1 MIPDNEANDL
11 GNDPAGGELRD
22 RAKKRLEGKPV
33 QENPTED
40 MVKLVEELSVHQEE
54 LKIQNEDLRKT
65 QLDLEILRAKYFELF
80 DLAPLGYITL
90 SPDLIIKEANLAAS
104 SLLGRERSKLI
115 GRPISSFIQEESTD
129 LLYHHYNRVAIGK
142 RDPPPVVPSRT
153 RNGDDIQ
160 IQFDSNIVEVGSQKG
175 FRSILTDVTRLKN
188 AERALEKAKDEL
200 ELKVIIRT
208 EELQKSNAELQQFA
222 YVASHDLQEPLRM
235 VISYL
240 TLLEKRCQGN
250 LDPEAREFIQYAVE
264 GGKRM
269 KDLID
274 DLLLYSRIDSQQ
286 RKFTWVDM
294 NKVTERTLEGLAV
307 LINDCQAKVSV
318 DHLPTIE
325 GDESQLLRVMQ
336 NLVSNAVKFHG
347 PEPPKAHISATEH
360 GDVWT
365 FAIQDNGI
373 GLRMEYSER
382 IFQMFQ
388 RLHTR
393 DRFPGSGVGLAIVK
407 KIVERHGGR
416 VWVESAEG
424 KGATFYFTIPKASTN

>member
-1 MIPDNEANDL
+1 L
-11 GNDPAGGELRD
+11 EL
-22 RAKKRLEGKPV
+22 EV
-33 QENPTED
+33 
-40 MVKLVEELSVHQEE
+40 
-54 LKIQNEDLRKT
+54 
-65 QLDLEILRAKYFELF
+65 LRAKYFDLF

-90 SPDLIIKEANLAAS
+90 GPDLIIKEANLAAS
-104 SLLGRERSKLI
+104 NLLGCDRSKLI
-115 GRPISSFIQEESTD
+115 GRGISSFIQAESID
-129 LLYHHYNRVAIGK
+129 LLFHHYKRVAMGK
-142 RDPPPVVPSRT
+142 RDPAPVLTSRT
-153 RNGDDIQ
+153 KNGTDIQ
-160 IQFDSNIVEVGSQKG
+160 IQFESNIVELGSQKG
-175 FRSILTDVTRLKN
+175 FRSILTDVTRIKET
-188 AERALEKAKDEL
+188 ERALERANDEL
-200 ELKVIIRT
+200 EREVTVRT

-222 YVASHDLQEPLRM
+222 YVASHDLQKPLRM

-240 TLLEKRCQGN
+240 TLLEKRCPDN
-250 LDPEAREFIQYAVE
+250 LDPEAKEFIQYAVE

-286 RKFTWVDM
+286 RKFASVDM
-294 NKVTERTLEGLAV
+294 NTVTERTLEGSLV
-307 LINDCQAKVSV
+307 LINDCQAEVSV
-318 DHLPTIE
+318 DPLPSIV

-336 NLVSNAVKFHG
+336 NLVGNAVKFHG
-347 PEPPKAHISATEH
+347 PDPPKVHISATEQ

-373 GLRMEYSER
+373 GLRMEYSDK

-416 VWVESAEG
+416 IWVESAEG
-424 KGATFYFTIPKASTN
+424 KGATFFFTIPKGSAN